1 MSVAVPDAPRYRMW
15 LILGIKLLIAAVA
28 FWVIVRAI
36 DLQKALDSLRGVP
49 TFAWIVILLMPL
61 AQAALLG
68 QRWRLISQ
76 AFDCPMSWRSSFLPT
91 LIGFF
96 FSQGLPASIGN
107 DAFRIWY
114 QKQAG
119 VPLALAAKT
128 VLADRLAG
136 FFTLVGLTVIS
147 LWFLIDRIG
156 NEELLAPLTLLA
168 LALLAAMILGI
179 LLVRLKVLR
188 PWQTKRGGA
197 LKAIAQIYN
206 WTLEC
211 VGFVTAVSPAQT
223 LAIVGLAVVVHLM
236 TIGITYVAAV
246 HNADVTFLD
255 CFAAVTPAL
264 LVAYL
269 PISIAGWGVREAAV
283 VAGFSLIGVP
293 GEVSLPVSLLVGFSV
308 FFVSLLGGA
317 VWVWGGVRSAYL
329 RTSRESA

>member
-1 MSVAVPDAPRYRMW
+1 M
-15 LILGIKLLIAAVA
+15 LGIKLLIAAVA

-49 TFAWIVILLMPL
+49 AVAWVVILLTPL
-61 AQAALLG
+61 VQAALLG

-76 AFDCPMSWRSSFLPT
+76 ALDCRMSWRSSFLPT

-96 FSQGLPASIGN
+96 FSQGLPASIGS

-119 VPLALAAKT
+119 VPLALAVKT
-128 VLADRLAG
+128 VLADRLVG

-168 LALLAAMILGI
+168 LALLGAMILGI
-179 LLVRLKVLR
+179 LLVRLQLLR
-188 PWQTKRGGA
+188 PWQTKRDGA
-197 LKAIAQIYN
+197 LKTVAQIYN
-206 WTLEC
+206 WVLEC
-211 VGFVTAVSPAQT
+211 VGFVSTVSPAQT
-223 LAIVGLAVVVHLM
+223 IAIIGLAVVVHLM
-236 TIGITYVAAV
+236 TIAITYVAAV
-246 HNADVTFLD
+246 HSTDVSFLD

-293 GEVSLPVSLLVGFSV
+293 GEISLPVSLLVGFSV
-308 FFVSLLGGA
+308 FSVSLLGGA
-317 VWVWGGVRSAYL
+317 VWIWGGVRSAYL
-329 RTSRESA
+329 RTSRDNP